1 MKAFVMQASNRA
13 KAIFALIVATVIF
26 IMGTVGYGAAGEGQ
40 VFEDVSPTKDAWCY
54 SQVMKAYNM
63 GLIKGYGNGYFGKN
77 DPITREQIVQILYN
91 CFGSDCG
98 SNTGFSDVA
107 SSRWSAKAVTWA
119 VQNGIV
125 SGYSNGTFGPTNRL
139 TREQL
144 VKILYNVNKITGHP
158 ADSGDVATVLAP
170 FTDRTKVAAYAVDG
184 FAWAVSNGIVSGTSA
199 TTLSPQGTATR
210 AQVAVILIR
219 YIEKSG
225 DKVPVPEPQ
234 PEPQP
239 TPTLEPKN
247 ADGTT
252 NADYVNSIS
261 NHGKSNDYP
270 TSGAA
275 NTANENGY
283 FTKADVDIENATLQ
297 YDALEFLNAFLAENG
312 KDPAMWTTSDE
323 VEEYTMMRA
332 KEAYVNFAHT
342 RPDGGYNLT
351 GENLYKGYGNAS
363 SVINAW
369 DGSSSHHGT
378 MIATSGNYVCIAKY
392 GTCWVLTGW
401 KVNGNG
407 LDYVVKFAENNYSWE

>member
-1 MKAFVMQASNRA
+1 MKKKLTALLMVALICVSATVPALAAAPVFQDVPDGFWA
-13 KAIFALIVATVIF
+13 KAQI
-26 IMGTVGYGAAGEGQ
+26 E
-40 VFEDVSPTKDAWCY
+40 
-54 SQVMKAYNM
+54 KAYALGMVGGTSYNEAT
-63 GLIKGYGNGYFGKN
+63 GVRTYSPNN
-77 DPITREQIVQILYN
+77 PITGAQLMVMLVRRYCPQDVNAEMAHQ
-91 CFGSDCG
+91 C
-98 SNTGFSDVA
+98 GFSGTWYDGEFYAADKHGYLNGLPLEQGVRAVLEAPASRELLVA
-107 SSRWSAKAVTWA
+107 M
-119 VQNGIV
+119 
-125 SGYSNGTFGPTNRL
+125 
-139 TREQL
+139 
-144 VKILYNVNKITGHP
+144 LYNVAGRP
-158 ADSGDVATVLAP
+158 DDSGDAATVLAQ

-184 FAWAVSNGIVSGTSA
+184 FAWAVGNGIVSGTSA